1 MPMPAQ
7 FFPMIETR
15 RLWIRPMRITD
26 AAALMTVNGDDEV
39 MRFLPHPTWRTI
51 ADGVAWIEGMFALQD
66 RGDTYSFVISRRS
79 DGRIIGSCFLFNVAM
94 DNARAEIGYG
104 LSRPN
109 WGRGYATEAMTAF
122 ISRAFAVLGLRR
134 LEAEI
139 DPRNTGSAK
148 VVEGLG
154 FLLEGLLRE
163 RWNLKEGIADARLYG
178 LLRSDWTARCRAQGK
193 AHAQID
199 ARAHT
204 CQSAPSNSAFRR
216 FPSRGTDVETA
227 AQATL
232 PAPCPPV
239 RSSA

>member
-1 MPMPAQ
+1 MPVQ

-15 RLWIRPMRITD
+15 RLWIRPMRMSD
-26 AAALMTVNGDDEV
+26 AAALMTINGDDEV

-51 ADGVAWIEGMFALQD
+51 ADGETWIKGMFALQE

-79 DGRIIGSCFLFNVAM
+79 DGNVIGSCFLFNLAI

-104 LSRPN
+104 LSRGH

-122 ISRAFAVLGLRR
+122 ISRAFTVLGLRR

-139 DPRNTGSAK
+139 DPRNAGSSR

-163 RWNLKEGIADARLYG
+163 RWNLKDGIADARLYG
-178 LLRSDWTARCRAQGK
+178 LLRSDWSARCLAQ
-193 AHAQID
+193 AQTRLSTP
-199 ARAHT
+199 AR
-204 CQSAPSNSAFRR
+204 SAFRLFSCHR
-216 FPSRGTDVETA
+216 TSAEASVQP
-227 AQATL
+227 TL
-232 PAPCPPV
+232 SVPCPPV